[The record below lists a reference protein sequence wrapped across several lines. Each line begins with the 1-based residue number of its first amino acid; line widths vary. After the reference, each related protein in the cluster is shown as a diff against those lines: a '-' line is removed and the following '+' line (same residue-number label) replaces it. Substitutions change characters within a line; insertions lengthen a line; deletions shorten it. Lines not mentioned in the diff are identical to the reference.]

1 MTLFMKR
8 TAGTLYQ
15 TSVLQSGFIASGLTF
30 LHLLSITV
38 LYYWYLEA
46 DLFIS
51 CVPKVEE
58 GRIVKLQFI

>member
-15 TSVLQSGFIASGLTF
+15 TSVLQSSFIASGLTF

-38 LYYWYLEA
+38 LHCLYLEA
-46 DLFIS
+46 DLFVS

-58 GRIVKLQFI
+58 GQVVKLQFI